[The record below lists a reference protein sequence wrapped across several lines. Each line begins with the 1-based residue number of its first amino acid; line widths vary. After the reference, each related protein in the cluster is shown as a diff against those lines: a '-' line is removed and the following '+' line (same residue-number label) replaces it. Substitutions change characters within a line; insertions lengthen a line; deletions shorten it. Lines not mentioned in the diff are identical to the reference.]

1 MSDKSTK
8 IGSNTSMDIS
18 PLLKEVYP
26 KAKKRKSKSK
36 RWGRISRLL
45 ETEDN

>member
-1 MSDKSTK
+1 MAKKDQRVGST
-8 IGSNTSMDIS
+8 SSMDIS

-26 KAKKRKSKSK
+26 KLKKKKKSK

-45 ETEDN
+45 ETDKN